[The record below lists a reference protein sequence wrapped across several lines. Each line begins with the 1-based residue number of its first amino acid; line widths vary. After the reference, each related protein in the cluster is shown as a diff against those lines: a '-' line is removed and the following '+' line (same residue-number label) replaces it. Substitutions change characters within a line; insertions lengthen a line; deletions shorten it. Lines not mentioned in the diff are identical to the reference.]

1 MSNPTFKVKRDPK
14 KVLLEKEHKAMADK
28 MIKNSESKDVVPL
41 NWDDHIKSEHKIKS
55 FSSIVNNQMYV
66 TEANSG
72 MQLIPF
78 SEYCGSYQLN
88 WILNWNTEKKCEVWR
103 KNVLYVDLIEWDVPQ
118 PKN

>member
-1 MSNPTFKVKRDPK
+1 MSNSVLKVKKDPK
-14 KVLLEKEHKAMADK
+14 KVLLEKENKARTDK

-41 NWDDHIKSEHKIKS
+41 NWDDHIKAGHKIKS
-55 FSSIVNNQMYV
+55 FASIVNNQMYV
-66 TEANSG
+66 TEANPG

-88 WILNWNTEKKCEVWR
+88 WIINWSVADKREVWR
-103 KNVLYVDLIEWDVPQ
+103 KNVLYVDLVEWDISQ